1 MALKVKPDMP
11 LSTRTNLTANNIK
24 EAMAEFTGVKIIEA
38 LEIILKDLPPQ
49 QKAQLMANVDE
60 VIDLVL

>member
-1 MALKVKPDMP
+1 MALKAKPDML
-11 LSTRTNLTANNIK
+11 LSTRTNLTANNMR